1 MCVFVRWELSGKQ
14 TYRERECFNRRV
26 CVGTCMH
33 ICASHT
39 FFFFEKR
46 ESLYMVGV
54 LCVAACI
61 YVGVCMCVDVLM
73 RRARQ
78 CGCFPKVS
86 APFRIRSDKSNPAGN
101 RCTKHTKA
109 STTYLIFSRHS
120 IHAQTRSNL
129 AGTPR
134 YMAPEAYRDEKCT
147 EKIDIYSLAMMMWE
161 MLTSQLPWDGSNFQ
175 VFFFFVGAYVYVF
188 IYIYIYTSVFC
199 VLCV

>member
-1 MCVFVRWELSGKQ
+1 VCVFVRWELSGKQ

-39 FFFFEKR
+39 FFVLKSER
-46 ESLYMVGV
+46 VYIWLVCCVWQRVYMLVCVCVLMCRCAERDNVGV
-54 LCVAACI
+54 FLKFLRHFAYAQTKVI
-61 YVGVCMCVDVLM
+61 Q
-73 RRARQ
+73 RAT
-78 CGCFPKVS
+78 
-86 APFRIRSDKSNPAGN
+86 
-101 RCTKHTKA
+101 CTKHTKA
-109 STTYLIFSRHS
+109 STTHLIFSRHS

-175 VFFFFVGAYVYVF
+175 VFFFFLGAYVYVF
-188 IYIYIYTSVFC
+188 FFIYLFISVFC